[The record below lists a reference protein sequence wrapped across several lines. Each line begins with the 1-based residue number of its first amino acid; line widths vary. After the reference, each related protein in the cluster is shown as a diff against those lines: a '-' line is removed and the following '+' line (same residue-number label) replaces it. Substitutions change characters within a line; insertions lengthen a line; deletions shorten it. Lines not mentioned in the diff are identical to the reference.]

1 MKTAAVFILLV
12 AAGIAAVAVIN
23 RPLFG
28 DADTAIL
35 QWVNN
40 AAHCRALNRPM
51 WLLSHIRTINLLLAA
66 GVLVLLWRK
75 RYAQCIVFVL
85 LFFSLVHI
93 SIAMKQA
100 AHLARP
106 YESMPEI
113 WVTEGG
119 SRWVRL
125 EEPRTA
131 RRMDSFPSGHAF
143 TVFFFAGVFFRVR
156 GVRWFFWAAAVLIS
170 FSRLYLGVHYISDVM
185 FGAMAGF
192 AVGAVVE
199 LLQFRSLVLEEAQ

>member
-1 MKTAAVFILLV
+1 MKAVALLTLAV
-12 AAGIAAVAVIN
+12 AAGIAAVAVLN

-28 DADTAIL
+28 AADTGFL
-35 QWVNN
+35 LWVNN
-40 AAHCRALNRPM
+40 AAHCRTLNRPM
-51 WLLSHIRTINLLLAA
+51 WLLSTMRTIHFLLAA
-66 GVLVLLWRK
+66 GVIVLLCRK
-75 RYAQCIVFVL
+75 RYSELIVVLL

-106 YESMPEI
+106 YESMSGI
-113 WVTEGG
+113 WIAEGG

-125 EEPRTA
+125 AEPRTA

-143 TVFFFAGVFFRVR
+143 TVFFFAGLFYRVR
-156 GVRWFFWAAAVLIS
+156 GVRWFFWSAALLIA
-170 FSRLYLGVHYISDVM
+170 FSRLYLGVHYLSDVI

-192 AVGAVVE
+192 ALGAFVE
-199 LLQFRSLVLEEAQ
+199 LLQFRSLLLEEER